1 MAAEK
6 DWDVFAAEVNAQ
18 VLKDEPMSR
27 HTTFRIGG
35 PAERFI
41 VPRDAQA
48 LRQTVRFCRA
58 QGVPLLPLGNGS
70 NLLVP
75 DEGIR
80 GAVVHLDEALG
91 GIRLEDDGVT
101 VVCGAGVR
109 LEKVCLFARDHALT
123 GLEFAYGIP
132 GSAGGAAYMNAGAY
146 GGEVRD
152 VLAFVRHLDEKGEP
166 GAFSGGDPAFGYRRS
181 PYTGGKYVITEVA
194 FRLAP
199 GDREQIAAR
208 MEELMGRRRAKQPL
222 EMPSAGS
229 VFKRPEG
236 YYAGTLI
243 DQCGLKGLRF
253 GGAMVSVKHAGFI
266 VNAGGATCRDVL
278 ELIARIKEEVYRQAG
293 VKLESEV
300 RVCDAGGASCRTV

>member
-1 MAAEK
+1 MADGK

-18 VLKDEPMSR
+18 VLKNEPMSR

-35 PAERFI
+35 PADWFI

-48 LRQTVRFCRA
+48 LRQAVRFCRA
-58 QGVPLLPLGNGS
+58 QGVPVLPVGVGS

-80 GAVVHLDEALG
+80 GAVIHLGEALG
-91 GIRLEDDGVT
+91 GIRLAPDGVT
-101 VVCGAGVR
+101 VVCEAGVR
-109 LEKVCLFARDHALT
+109 LEKVCLFARDHALA

-146 GGEVRD
+146 GGEVKD
-152 VLAFVRHLDEKGEP
+152 VLACVRHLDEAGEP
-166 GAFSGGDPAFGYRRS
+166 GGFPGGHPAFGYRRS
-181 PYTGGKYVITEVA
+181 PYTGSRLIITEA
-194 FRLAP
+194 EFRLVP
-199 GDREQIAAR
+199 GDAAAISAR

-229 VFKRPEG
+229 VFKRPQG

-243 DQCGLKGLRF
+243 DECGLKGLRC
-253 GGAMVSVKHAGFI
+253 GGAMVSLKHAGFI
-266 VNAGGATCRDVL
+266 VNAGGATCGDVL
-278 ELIARIKEEVYRQAG
+278 GLIERIQQEVYRQKG
-293 VKLESEV
+293 VRLESEI
-300 RVCDAGGASCRTV
+300 RVCDAREATCRAV